1 MPMTA
6 SSMKSK
12 IEAAIAASTGKPVDS
27 SAANQIM
34 ALCTGIIQEI
44 QANAQVLPGQA
55 VATSGGPSN
64 QSGTTIS
71 PGVIA

>member
-1 MPMTA
+1 MPMSA

-12 IEAAIAASTGKPVDS
+12 IEAAIAASTGKPVEA

-44 QANAQVLPGQA
+44 QTNAQVAPGIAVSTPAGSGATSAPGQ
-55 VATSGGPSN
+55 
-64 QSGTTIS
+64 IL
-71 PGVIA
+71 